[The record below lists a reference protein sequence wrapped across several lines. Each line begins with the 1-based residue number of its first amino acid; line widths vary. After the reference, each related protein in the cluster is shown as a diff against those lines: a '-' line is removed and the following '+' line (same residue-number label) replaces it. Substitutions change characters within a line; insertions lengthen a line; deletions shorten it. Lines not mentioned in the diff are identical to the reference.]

1 MTHVQ
6 LLTNLAHYDDR
17 RCAEH
22 RYRRPDSAPA
32 PTRRALPRSTRF
44 VAALMRVSRTSA
56 A

>member
-17 RCAEH
+17 H
-22 RYRRPDSAPA
+22 RVEGRRHRPDPAPA
-32 PTRRALPRSTRF
+32 PSRQTHSRATRF
-44 VAALMRVSRTSA
+44 VAALMHVSRTSA

>member
-6 LLTNLAHYDDR
+6 LLTNLAQYDDR
-17 RCAEH
+17 RRVAGRH
-22 RYRRPDSAPA
+22 RPDPAPA
-32 PTRRALPRSTRF
+32 SSRLAPPRPTRF